1 MALRTSSMVVVV
13 AASLTLVACSS
24 NGEETT
30 TVDTTPS
37 TTVAP
42 ITTEA
47 STTTVESTVA
57 PTSGVTTVPP
67 ERPYSL
73 WEEVAPPVL
82 PVGHTTPFV
91 ESGELLDGAYWV
103 DLNASTAQAPDVT
116 VSQAFFG
123 AECEEVAVQMGDEC
137 LNDVYV
143 LSAPNRII
151 DDLLFAPDAIISVSN
166 PNTQASFGITP
177 EELLTLPTG
186 SPSAG
191 APADYLY
198 VPFGWLMTVVDGF
211 ITRFEQVW
219 TP

>member
-143 LSAPNRII
+143 LSPPTMGLAYTR
-151 DDLLFAPDAIISVSN
+151 VSWRPLMDVTTRPLPPSSRN
-166 PNTQASFGITP
+166 AAENESRPPTSSKAS
-177 EELLTLPTG
+177 
-186 SPSAG
+186 
-191 APADYLY
+191 
-198 VPFGWLMTVVDGF
+198 
-211 ITRFEQVW
+211 
-219 TP
+219 

>member
-91 ESGELLDGAYWV
+91 ESGELLDGK
-103 DLNASTAQAPDVT
+103 TPIDVLRATLPAGT
-116 VSQAFFG
+116 VSG
-123 AECEEVAVQMGDEC
+123 APKIRAMQIIAQIEDCYRRGQPILVGTVSIEKSEQ
-137 LNDVYV
+137 
-143 LSAPNRII
+143 LS
-151 DDLLFAPDAIISVSN
+151 
-166 PNTQASFGITP
+166 
-177 EELLTLPTG
+177 ELLKAHTFELDGKTIRGIHYYKLLQPG
-186 SPSAG
+186 G
-191 APADYLY
+191 RIAP
-198 VPFGWLMTVVDGF
+198 
-211 ITRFEQVW
+211 
-219 TP
+219 